1 MTSGPIWKTLPE
13 NAINSSD
20 EYIGTWDAKDV
31 YMSVALSGG
40 VWITFIVSDTAGND
54 DWQVYNTRE
63 THIKEAVSPDLYDRL
78 MAIVAMRFFDA

>member
-13 NAINSSD
+13 NAISASD

-31 YMSVALSGG
+31 YMCVALSGG
-40 VWITFIVSDTAGND
+40 VWITFIVSDAAGDD
-54 DWQVYNTRE
+54 DWHVYNTRE

-78 MAIVAMRFFDA
+78 MAIAAMRFFDA